1 MPRAHDAYERSAL
14 WHALATSLDELQV
27 TGEIE
32 LATAPEYVLGYLC
45 RELVARGII
54 TAHGLA
60 PRTGR
65 EPADDAA
72 PIAPDAGSA

>member
-1 MPRAHDAYERSAL
+1 MTRPHDAYERSAL

-27 TGEIE
+27 TGEIA

-45 RELVARGII
+45 QELAARGII
-54 TAHGLA
+54 TEYGLA

-65 EPADDAA
+65 EPAPDDA
-72 PIAPDAGSA
+72 PVAPDAGGA